1 MRSKHL
7 TKSSLLEPLFHAA
20 ISSYASTAPFKRSR
34 VACLFSRHK
43 SSKDI
48 SFIYKRS
55 YECDVLKVNAR
66 ICISLRIVV
75 VLALSVYK
83 KVSVELHCL
92 TLFFE
97 AILCERTPVSGGW
110 LCQSLLIRVIVLL
123 ERLSASNDL
132 CK

>member
-1 MRSKHL
+1 MERYRATRALRHL
-7 TKSSLLEPLFHAA
+7 NDREWRVSLAD
-20 ISSYASTAPFKRSR
+20 II
-34 VACLFSRHK
+34 

-55 YECDVLKVNAR
+55 YECDVLKVNALIR
-66 ICISLRIVV
+66 ISLRIVV

-110 LCQSLLIRVIVLL
+110 LCQSLLIRVILLL